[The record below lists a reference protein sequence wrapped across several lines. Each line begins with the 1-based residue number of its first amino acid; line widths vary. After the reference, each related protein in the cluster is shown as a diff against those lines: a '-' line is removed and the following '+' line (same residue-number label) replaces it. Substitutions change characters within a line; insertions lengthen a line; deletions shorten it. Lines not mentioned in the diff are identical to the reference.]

1 MGYNYDLFVSYSA
14 SDNIP
19 SHKYPKGWVSNLVDT
34 LSNIFDEVFDEKI
47 RFLPVS
53 DKRPSFEQL
62 SETCLFVCVL
72 SPEYTKDSLCLED
85 LNSLNQVMGSQEK
98 DSFHR
103 RILKIVK
110 HPVAREA
117 QPTAVKHL
125 VNYNLLNVE
134 FFDAGSNTLGIDVER
149 EFKLQLADLA
159 YDIKELLIQKNSFT
173 DTVESDSASANVAP
187 VLQEA
192 VYLAET
198 GTDLLIQRQ
207 IIKRELE
214 KQGYRVLPEQ
224 KLPSDFTEIE
234 ASVRRDLEASK
245 ISIHLIGQNNGEI
258 PRGTDRT
265 IVEIQNKFATEHS
278 LALLGE
284 KENTYHDPA
293 FSQFI
298 WVDPKMAQ
306 PNENQM
312 SIIEG
317 IKRSIPD
324 PQATQLL
331 QTPLKNLRMVIR
343 DRFNSDP
350 ITTPGVKKV
359 TADMLPE
366 IYFIYDK
373 VDSQHAKSMIDLFQ
387 SHGFTLSL
395 PVFEGPILEIR
406 KTHITK
412 LITYDVALIYKK
424 QVNEEW
430 LRMKTLDLLKAPGYG
445 RKKEFLDKVILTE
458 GNDGKDYSYYI
469 SLGLIIATDP
479 ESYINNLMASI
490 SAKKNNRNV

>member
-1 MGYNYDLFVSYSA
+1 
-14 SDNIP
+14 
-19 SHKYPKGWVSNLVDT
+19 
-34 LSNIFDEVFDEKI
+34 
-47 RFLPVS
+47 
-53 DKRPSFEQL
+53 
-62 SETCLFVCVL
+62 VL
-72 SPEYTKDSLCLED
+72 SPEYTKDAKCLED
-85 LNSLNQVMGSQEK
+85 INSLNQVIGYQEK
-98 DSFHR
+98 DSVHR

-117 QPTAVKHL
+117 QPHAIKHL

-134 FFDAGSNTLGIDVER
+134 FFDTGSNTLGINIEK

-159 YDIKELLIQKNSFT
+159 YDIKELLIQKNSSV
-173 DTVESDSASANVAP
+173 DTVNPDSTISNVAP

-207 IIKRELE
+207 IIKRELQ

-245 ISIHLIGQNNGEI
+245 LSIHLIGQNNGEI

-265 IVEIQNKFATEHS
+265 IVEIQNKFAAEHS

-284 KENTYHDPA
+284 KEKIHHDPA

-298 WVDPKMAQ
+298 WVDPNMAQ
-306 PNENQM
+306 PNETQKT
-312 SIIEG
+312 IIEG

-331 QTPLKNLRMVIR
+331 QTPLKNLRMVIS
-343 DRFNSDP
+343 DRFNTDP
-350 ITTPGVKKV
+350 INKSGGKKV
-359 TADMLPE
+359 AADLLPE

-387 SHGFTLSL
+387 SYGFTLSL
-395 PVFEGPILEIR
+395 PVFEGSILEIR
-406 KTHITK
+406 NTHITH
-412 LITYDVALIYKK
+412 LITYDVAIIYKK

-458 GNDGKDYSYYI
+458 GNSGKDYSYYTN
-469 SLGLIIATDP
+469 LGLTLVTDP
-479 ESYINNLMASI
+479 EWYINNLMASI
-490 SAKKNNRNV
+490 SAKKKTRNV